1 MGKKIRIMIII
12 AIIII
17 ITMVFYNN
25 YYVDKNNVTTAN
37 MVNNNED
44 FNEFIDN
51 ENDTNNEEVTVEE
64 NKNIQNAKFN
74 LKNQYDNN
82 VNLQD
87 YREKKVILF
96 FWQIWCPACVEELEE
111 INELYKELGNNEKD
125 VILLS
130 LTKPKIEGEQEK
142 KQEKD
147 KKIDEIIDYINGEN
161 YKFPV
166 LFDEERTVFNEF
178 GITSYPTTIIL
189 DEEGNESYRKVM
201 QKISKEEIIVLLD

>member
-1 MGKKIRIMIII
+1 MNKKIKII
-12 AIIII
+12 AITIII
-17 ITMVFYNN
+17 FIMVIIYMFYFLNKKNKRMNN
-25 YYVDKNNVTTAN
+25 TVSQ
-37 MVNNNED
+37 
-44 FNEFIDN
+44 N
-51 ENDTNNEEVTVEE
+51 ENSNELINVGNVQNNDKLTVEE
-64 NKNIQNAKFN
+64 YEKIQNAKFN
-74 LKNQYDNN
+74 LKNQYDDS
-82 VNLQD
+82 VNIED
-87 YREKKVILF
+87 YRGKKVILF

-111 INELYKELGNNEKD
+111 INELYKELKNNEKD
-125 VILLS
+125 IILLS
-130 LTKPKIEGEQEK
+130 LTKPKIDGEQEK

-147 KKIDEIIDYINGEN
+147 KTIDEIIEYINGEN